1 MTLDELS
8 KKLNET
14 FLNAPDGKRVTM
26 IILFGIQYCDYLEQV
41 GASNVVEQ
49 SGINTKYY
57 GEIRKGMN
65 LSKYV
70 GLLKSSESSIKHA
83 LGKIDPLHILF

>member
-14 FLNAPDGKRVTM
+14 YVNAPRGKKVTM
-26 IILFGIQYCDYLEQV
+26 SILFGIEYGDFIKAV
-41 GASNVVEQ
+41 GVKDVIKQ
-49 SGINTKYY
+49 SGLPTNYSS
-57 GEIRKGMN
+57 EVSKGIN

-70 GLLKSSESSIKHA
+70 GLLK
-83 LGKIDPLHILF
+83 